1 MDGQLAVRVMPSAA
15 DAAAGQR
22 GAMPPPAPLAMPV
35 QDLSSRPDTSFM
47 EELDFRAVLARA
59 LTLSGTIAIVAYGV
73 TEMIGIMRND
83 DMTSLQVALIVF
95 FGLTLAWIAQAAA
108 ASVAGLLP
116 QRRPPL
122 APPSEVAKRRTALV
136 MPIYNEDPLRTTTA
150 LQAMAEELAA
160 AGHAGGFEIF
170 VLSDSTRPD
179 AWIRES
185 IAIARLRERLAGVM
199 PVWYRR
205 RWRNIGRKSG
215 NVQEF
220 VERWGARYDFMVVL
234 DADSLLS
241 ADTLMTL
248 ARAMCADPQLGL
260 LQTVPLLVG
269 RRSVLARLQQFA
281 GRMYGPVIA
290 RGLAAWSGNDGNY
303 WGHNAIIRVAAFAQS
318 CGLPE
323 LPGRK
328 PFGGHILSHDFVEA
342 ALMRR
347 RGWKVRMLPKVLG
360 SYEESPPSLI
370 DLAVRDRRWAQGNL
384 QHAKVLGTSGLT
396 MPSRMHLAFGIM
408 SYVASPLW
416 LVMLVLSF
424 ALSVQAGLH
433 NPEYFP
439 LEIQLFPNWPRFDA
453 ERMLDLFIFCMGVLL
468 LPKAI
473 GFLRAFFSLHMHRTL
488 GTIEMV
494 ASTVVELVLS
504 ALYAPVMMLMQS
516 RSVAEIL
523 LGRDSGWSSQ
533 RRDEGAASWG
543 EAWRMHWGHT
553 LAGVLLTA
561 LFAWLAPPLLPWL
574 SPVLAG
580 MLLAVPL
587 SRLSGSTAV
596 GNALGRHGLLCIPE
610 EEETPAIVARR
621 DALLAQAEPLPE
633 DGLAALACDPALV
646 AAHLGVNPPPPLEPR
661 GQPVAARLTAQKK
674 LEDATSLQEALAW
687 LTTEERLQVAAH
699 AAMLHRLAAL
709 AGRTA

>member
-1 MDGQLAVRVMPSAA
+1 MDGQLAVRAVHSGAA
-15 DAAAGQR
+15 RR

-35 QDLSSRPDTSFM
+35 QDLAVRPPARFA
-47 EELDFRAVLARA
+47 EELDFRSVLARA
-59 LTLSGTIAIVAYGV
+59 ITLSGAIGIVAYGV
-73 TEMIGIMRND
+73 TEMIGIMRNE
-83 DMTSLQVALIVF
+83 DMSALQVLLIVF
-95 FGLTLAWIAQAAA
+95 FALTLAWIAQAAA

-116 QRRPPL
+116 QRRLPL
-122 APPSEVAKRRTALV
+122 APPEEVARRRTALV
-136 MPIYNEDPLRTTTA
+136 MPLYNEDPPRTTAA

-160 AGHAGGFEIF
+160 AGHAAGFEIV
-170 VLSDSTRPD
+170 VLSDSTRAD

-185 IAIARLRERLAGVM
+185 IAIARLRGRLAGVM

-205 RWRNIGRKSG
+205 RWRNTGRKSG
-215 NVQEF
+215 NVQDF
-220 VERWGARYDFMVVL
+220 VERWGARYEFMVVL

-241 ADTLMTL
+241 ADTLVTL
-248 ARAMCADPQLGL
+248 VRAMSADPQLGL

-269 RRSVLARLQQFA
+269 RRSLLARLQQFA

-290 RGLAAWSGNDGNY
+290 RGVAAWSGDDGNY
-303 WGHNAIIRVAAFAQS
+303 WGHNAIIRIAAFAES

-323 LPGRK
+323 LPGRR

-342 ALMRR
+342 ALLRR
-347 RGWKVRMLPKVLG
+347 RGWKVRMLPKVMG

-384 QHAKVLGTSGLT
+384 QHAKVVGAAGLT

-416 LVMLVLSF
+416 LVMLLLSF

-453 ERMLDLFIFCMGVLL
+453 QRMLELFIFCMGVLL
-468 LPKAI
+468 LPKAL
-473 GFLRAFFSLHMHRTL
+473 GFVRAFFSLHMHRTL
-488 GTIEMV
+488 GSIEMV
-494 ASTVVELVLS
+494 ASTLLELVLS

-516 RSVAEIL
+516 RSVAEVL
-523 LGRDSGWSSQ
+523 LGRDSGWNSQ
-533 RRDEGAASWG
+533 RRDEGSASWT
-543 EAWRMHWGHT
+543 EAWRIHWGHT

-561 LFAWLAPPLLPWL
+561 LFALLAPPLLPWL

-587 SRLSGSTAV
+587 SRLSGSTAI
-596 GNALGRHGLLCIPE
+596 GRALARHGLLCIPE
-610 EEETPAIVARR
+610 EEELPPIIARR
-621 DALLAQAEPLPE
+621 DALLAQSAPLPE
-633 DGLAALACDPALV
+633 DPLAALAREPALL
-646 AAHLGVNPPPPLEPR
+646 AAHLEVNPPPPPAPR
-661 GQPVAARLTAQKK
+661 GRPDAARLTARQK
-674 LEDATSLQEALAW
+674 LEDAPSLDEALQW
-687 LTTEERLQVAAH
+687 LTAEERVQVASDAP
-699 AAMLHRLAAL
+699 MLRRLAAL
-709 AGRTA
+709 AQN